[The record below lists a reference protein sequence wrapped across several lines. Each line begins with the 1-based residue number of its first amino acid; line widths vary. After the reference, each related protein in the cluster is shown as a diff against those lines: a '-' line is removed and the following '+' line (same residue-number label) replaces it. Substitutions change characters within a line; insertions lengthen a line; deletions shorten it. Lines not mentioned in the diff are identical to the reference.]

1 MFNVSTLE
9 ALLSGCVVLAIVGAI
24 VISVTV
30 LDGLLVFIVS
40 ALLWLIGVLVAL
52 AGVVVVAYVVG
63 LITIL
68 IIRRA
73 L

>member
-24 VISVTV
+24 VITVTV

-40 ALLWLIGVLVAL
+40 ALLWLIVVLVAL
-52 AGVVVVAYVVG
+52 AGIAVVAYVVG